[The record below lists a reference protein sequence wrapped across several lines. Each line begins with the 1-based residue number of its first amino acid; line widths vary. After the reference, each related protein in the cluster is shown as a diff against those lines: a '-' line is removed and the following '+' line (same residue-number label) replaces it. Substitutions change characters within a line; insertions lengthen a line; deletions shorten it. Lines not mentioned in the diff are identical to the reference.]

1 MQPSPIADT
10 RRPWLPSRR
19 MGNGRS
25 AIAGSLAARLVGL
38 RGQSRWLQHPLGEA
52 TGDLMPRATPLALR
66 LAGPA
71 DLLGR
76 RSLWATVR

>member
-1 MQPSPIADT
+1 M
-10 RRPWLPSRR
+10 
-19 MGNGRS
+19 S

-38 RGQSRWLQHPLGEA
+38 RGQSRWLQHPLGEV
-52 TGDLMPRATPLALR
+52 TGDLMPRAIPLALR